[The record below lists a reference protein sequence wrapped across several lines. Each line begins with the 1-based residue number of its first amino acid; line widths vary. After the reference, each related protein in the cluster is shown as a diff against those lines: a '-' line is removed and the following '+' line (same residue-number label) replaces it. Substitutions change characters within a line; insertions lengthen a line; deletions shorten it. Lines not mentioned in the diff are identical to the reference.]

1 MYLDPRFKQ
10 LLMLTERQKK
20 AVQSAVK
27 VELTSTILQERED
40 NLETEQTAT
49 QSESTTRSCAEQLE
63 EPQPKRTKLEKFLMV
78 LLDQGQE
85 KMVLLQRL
93 LKQNYKSTN
102 LRNQLV

>member
-27 VELTSTILQERED
+27 VELTSTKLQERED
-40 NLETEQTAT
+40 NLETKQTAT

-78 LLDQGQE
+78 LLDQEQE